1 MWGQLTNGAVML
13 KFISAV
19 IAAAAFAG
27 VLTLLSATST
37 RLDARP
43 ARDAAPQSTPV
54 TQTAPALAA
63 AAISPELV
71 RLEVARDLAVMRNS
85 VEQLAAKQEQMAQN
99 IATLGD
105 RAAGGRA
112 GHHTDEVIPA
122 SVRAGLA
129 PAAQKSAKG
138 CAPETRRAVIVC
150 ASPAFLP
157 NDGYIQASFV
167 A

>member
-1 MWGQLTNGAVML
+1 MYRVML

-19 IAAAAFAG
+19 MAAAAFAG

-37 RLDARP
+37 RLDATP

-54 TQTAPALAA
+54 TSTAPALAE

-71 RLEVARDLAVMRNS
+71 RLEVASRRYTEQPRAARCQARTDGPENRN
-85 VEQLAAKQEQMAQN
+85 
-99 IATLGD
+99 T
-105 RAAGGRA
+105 AGGRA
-112 GHHTDEVIPA
+112 GDNTGEVIPA

-138 CAPETRRAVIVC
+138 CARETRRAVIVC
-150 ASPAFLP
+150 APGVHSPMTATSKL
-157 NDGYIQASFV
+157 V
-167 A
+167 L